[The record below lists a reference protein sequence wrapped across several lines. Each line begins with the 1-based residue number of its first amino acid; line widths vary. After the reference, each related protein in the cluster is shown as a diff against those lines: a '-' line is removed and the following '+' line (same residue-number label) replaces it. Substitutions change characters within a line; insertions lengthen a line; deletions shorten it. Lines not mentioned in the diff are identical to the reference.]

1 MEQLLMTLVQ
11 VIGQNDIQG
20 RYFVK
25 FGSLYPQDKRASGFR
40 YSKRLWDKWDK
51 AGIMCSLYLVQRS

>member
-1 MEQLLMTLVQ
+1 MTLVQ

-40 YSKRLWDKWDK
+40 YSKRL
-51 AGIMCSLYLVQRS
+51 